1 MTANREPSG
10 KAGDVR
16 RPARDSYTRRRLIE
30 SRRTR
35 ESPDNLRSF
44 LEREGTRSKESG
56 ENLSRLDETF
66 LHRHVDYKH
75 QGYAIIIMAGAR
87 GYIVGL
93 EIKAKEFAVV
103 VSKAMPIGA
112 RETIIDNAQSTFTG
126 NYLAVER
133 VFCNLRK
140 AE

>member
-1 MTANREPSG
+1 
-10 KAGDVR
+10 
-16 RPARDSYTRRRLIE
+16 
-30 SRRTR
+30 
-35 ESPDNLRSF
+35 
-44 LEREGTRSKESG
+44 
-56 ENLSRLDETF
+56 
-66 LHRHVDYKH
+66 
-75 QGYAIIIMAGAR
+75 MAGAR
-87 GYIVGL
+87 GYVAGL
-93 EIKAKEFAVV
+93 EIKAKEFAAV